1 MKDEA
6 MLRAMR
12 PSSLPQGSAPSMS
25 EAATEDP
32 IGMDLKDV
40 MKAVMAQNSMLK
52 RELADLKKKVE
63 DSNKEKDR
71 GFKEVRHLLLRRRR
85 REREQL
91 PLEQFQS
98 FLEGDMGD
106 YMNLS
111 IDLREIFIKLD
122 GDPLQYLSRGLEL
135 FRQAAMEGE
144 TMRRKSL
151 RLHTM
156 EPQEGLDL
164 VVEDYRIAR

>member
-1 MKDEA
+1 M
-6 MLRAMR
+6 
-12 PSSLPQGSAPSMS
+12 
-25 EAATEDP
+25 
-32 IGMDLKDV
+32 
-40 MKAVMAQNSMLK
+40 
-52 RELADLKKKVE
+52 
-63 DSNKEKDR
+63 
-71 GFKEVRHLLLRRRR
+71 
-85 REREQL
+85 
-91 PLEQFQS
+91 EQFQS